1 MVSRIS
7 EDSKLRRVSEP
18 VSCFQ
23 SGLPADEPEFS
34 GINGK
39 PAERDFFDLRGKSF
53 RRFRGEFW
61 TSAQRKAS
69 SIHEISYRACFKP
82 QLPGFFIGHL
92 TTRGDLVYDPFGG
105 RGTTSLE
112 AGLLGRLVAT
122 NDINPLSRI
131 LTEPRFFIPSCE
143 EITGRLR
150 EIPKI
155 PERDG
160 AGIDISMFYHPDTE
174 QEILGLREYLAGQ
187 RDRGCED
194 RVDAW
199 IRMVATNRLTG
210 HSSGFFSV
218 YTLPPNQAVSADS
231 QERINKKRSQVP
243 PFRDTHEII
252 AKKTR
257 SLTRTINSDQRKS
270 LYFAG
275 SNGIFLSCDAS
286 HTPAIGDDTVA
297 LTVTSPPFLNIVQY
311 SQDNWLRC
319 WFNGIDDQEVG
330 KSITMTSSIAQ
341 WTDMIARVFLEL
353 FRITR
358 TGGWV
363 AFEVGEV
370 RKGTVLLEEFV
381 IPAGEQAG
389 FECQGVLMNEQKF
402 TKTSNIWGIDNNR
415 SGTNT
420 NRIVLFRKKE

>member
-1 MVSRIS
+1 MVSRVLQDPEFRKS
-7 EDSKLRRVSEP
+7 EEP

-23 SGLPADEPEFS
+23 SGLPPKEPEFS
-34 GINGK
+34 VINGK
-39 PAERDFFDLRGKSF
+39 PAGKDFLDLHGKSF

-82 QLPGFFIGHL
+82 QLPGFFIGHH
-92 TTRGDLVYDPFGG
+92 TTAGDLVYDPFGG

-112 AGLLGRLVAT
+112 AGLQGRRVAT
-122 NDINPLSRI
+122 NDINPLSVI
-131 LTEPRFFIPSCE
+131 LTKPRFFIPSCE
-143 EITGRLR
+143 EITGRLK

-155 PERDG
+155 PEQDDV
-160 AGIDISMFYHPDTE
+160 GIDISMFYHPDTE
-174 QEILGLREYLAGQ
+174 HEILGLREYLTGQ

-194 RVDAW
+194 HIDAW
-199 IRMVATNRLTG
+199 IRMIATNRLTG

-231 QERINKKRSQVP
+231 QQRINKKRSQVP
-243 PFRDTHEII
+243 PYRDTHELIL
-252 AKKTR
+252 KKTR
-257 SLTRTINSDQRKS
+257 TLIRTITPDQRKS
-270 LYFAG
+270 LYSAG
-275 SNGIFLSCDAS
+275 SNGIFLSCDAT
-286 HTPAIGDDTVA
+286 HTPEIGDDTVG

-319 WFNGIDDQEVG
+319 WFNGIDDREMG

-341 WTDMIARVFLEL
+341 WSDMIAGVFLEL

-381 IPAGEQAG
+381 IPAGEDAG
-389 FECQGVLMNEQKF
+389 FTCRGVLMNEQKF

-420 NRIVLFRKKE
+420 NRIVLFRKN